1 MGQVV
6 KQEKNNRLSL
16 GSKPGALM
24 LLFLQACEF
33 RIRVSLLKTMNK
45 LSEYLEIALAVHAA
59 ASIICALTPTRKD
72 DDILGAIY
80 KVLEFLALNIGRTKD
95 R

>member
-1 MGQVV
+1 MEKVV
-6 KQEKNNRLSL
+6 N
-16 GSKPGALM
+16 
-24 LLFLQACEF
+24 
-33 RIRVSLLKTMNK
+33 
-45 LSEYLEIALAVHAA
+45 YLEIALAIHAA

-72 DDILGAIY
+72 DDILGKIY